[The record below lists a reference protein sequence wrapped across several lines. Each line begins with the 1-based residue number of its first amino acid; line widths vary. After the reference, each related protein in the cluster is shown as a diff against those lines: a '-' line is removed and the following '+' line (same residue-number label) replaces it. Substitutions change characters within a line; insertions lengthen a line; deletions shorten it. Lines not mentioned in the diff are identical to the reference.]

1 MRVVVVGAG
10 EVGSSIAASLAD
22 SHDVD
27 VIDVDADRVEQLTY
41 AEDVLTV
48 EGDGTDLATLERADV
63 ETADILI
70 ASTDDDE
77 TNLVVCGTAKTVSEA
92 FTIARV
98 QNRGFY
104 QTWRRSQ
111 GVFGVDFMV
120 CTDLLTAQSIVRIVG
135 LPTAHDVDLFAD
147 GRVQMAEFEVI
158 ADSPIADQTVSE
170 ADRFPELTFVAV
182 IRDGAVEI
190 VGGDTRIRV
199 GDKVVV
205 IGSPDSVHA
214 FAADVVPDEGDG
226 DVDGVV
232 IVGGSSVGA
241 TAAELLGD
249 RGFSPRLVEQD
260 PERARE
266 LAEELPATTVL
277 AADATD
283 AAFLEREHIGDADLV
298 VAALDSDERNLLVS
312 LLTKRV
318 GTPRTVAIVD
328 NPAYVDLFEA
338 VGVDVGLNPREV
350 AAEEITR
357 FTRERRMENVAIIEP
372 GTAEVLEAEIT
383 ADSAIVGESIAEAMT
398 DLPDGVVIGAITR
411 DEEFV
416 TPRGDTV
423 IKAGDHVIAFVRE
436 DAHAALTT
444 VL

>member
-22 SHDVD
+22 SHDVI
-27 VIDVDADRVEQLTY
+27 VIDVDEDRVEQLTY

-48 EGDGTDLATLERADV
+48 EGDGTDLETLEDADV
-63 ETADILI
+63 ASADIII
-70 ASTDDDE
+70 ASTNDDE
-77 TNLVVCGTAKTVSEA
+77 TNLVVCGTAKTVSTA

-98 QNRGFY
+98 QTRGFY
-104 QTWRRSQ
+104 RTWRRSQ

-135 LPTAHDVDLFAD
+135 MPTARDVDLFAD
-147 GRVQMAEFEVI
+147 GKVQMAEFEVL
-158 ADSPIADQTVSE
+158 ADSPIAGQTVRE

-182 IRDGAVEI
+182 IRDGTVEI
-190 VGGDTRIRV
+190 VGGDSRIRV

-214 FAADVVPDEGDG
+214 FVPAVVPEDGDG
-226 DVDGVV
+226 EVDGVV

-260 PERARE
+260 PDRARE
-266 LAEELPATTVL
+266 LAEALPATTVL
-277 AADATD
+277 EADATD
-283 AAFLEREHIGDADLV
+283 EEFLEREHIGDADLV

-312 LLTKRV
+312 LLTKRI
-318 GTPRTVAIVD
+318 GTRRTVAIVD
-328 NPAYVDLFEA
+328 DPAYVDLFEA

-350 AAEEITR
+350 TAEEITR
-357 FTRERRMENVAIIEP
+357 FTRERQMENVAIIEP
-372 GTAEVLEAEIT
+372 GAAEVLEVEIT
-383 ADSAIVGESIAEAMT
+383 ADSAIVDETIAEAMT

-411 DEEFV
+411 NGDFV

-423 IKAGDHVIAFVRE
+423 LAAGDHVIAFVRE
-436 DAHAALTT
+436 DALDDLTAI
-444 VL
+444 L